1 MAIPTDPALAAA
13 LQKMAENGAGGL
25 TLPPP
30 VFHEMASE
38 PLAYEP
44 GDENGVGAM
53 LRVRFPVQERWQN
66 PMAHMQGGAIAMAM
80 DNAIGPLSYLA
91 APPSSTTQMQLTYL
105 RPIAPEAEHVT
116 VEARVVLVSGRQ
128 VVIDAE
134 MTLPDGETA
143 ALARATNVIVRR
155 PRPASGD
162 GA

>member
-1 MAIPTDPALAAA
+1 
-13 LQKMAENGAGGL
+13 
-25 TLPPP
+25 
-30 VFHEMASE
+30 MASE

-44 GDENGVGAM
+44 GGGDGRGAM
-53 LRVRFPVQERWQN
+53 MRVRFPVQKRWQN
-66 PMAHMQGGAIAMAM
+66 PMGHMQGGAIAMAM

-105 RPIAPEAEHVT
+105 APVTPEAEHVT

-134 MTLPDGETA
+134 MTLPDGTTA

-155 PRPASGD
+155 RPRTSGD
-162 GA
+162 GTSGGDS